1 MDPLMTIVTALTAGA
16 ASVATA
22 AVKDLYSGLK
32 SLLVRRYGPV
42 GVDVLEGDPTSAS
55 RQQVVREDLEKTAAA
70 RDSEVLQRAQE
81 LLELV
86 ERTDPDAALAVGVS
100 LERLR
105 AARLTIEEVLAE
117 GTGATGVAMTDVDV
131 AGDVSIRKVQARTS
145 PENPPGEPP
154 KT

>member
-1 MDPLMTIVTALTAGA
+1 MDPLTTIVTALTAGA

-32 SLLVRRYGPV
+32 NLIVHRYGPV
-42 GVDVLEGDPTSAS
+42 DVDVLESDPASAS
-55 RQQVVREDLEKTAAA
+55 RQQVVREDLEKTAAV
-70 RDSEVLQRAQE
+70 RDREVLERAQK

-86 ERTDPDAALAVGVS
+86 ERSNPDAALAVGVS

-105 AARLTIEEVLAE
+105 AARLTVEEVLAE
-117 GTGATGVAMTDVDV
+117 GGGATGVEMTDVDV
-131 AGDVSIRKVQARTS
+131 AGEVSIRNVQARTS
-145 PENPPGEPP
+145 PGKPPGEPP